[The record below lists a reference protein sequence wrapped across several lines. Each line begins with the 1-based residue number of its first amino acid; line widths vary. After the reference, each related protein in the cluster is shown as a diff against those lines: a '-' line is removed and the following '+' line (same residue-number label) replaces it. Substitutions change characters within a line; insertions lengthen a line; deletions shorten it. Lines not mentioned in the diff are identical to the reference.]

1 MVFEGI
7 VLQTIVRQL
16 ESKRSIIYEVSERNA
31 GNNGGMDRADA
42 SFTHIVL
49 LSSSILA
56 CIKHDTYLIDLEG
69 GTFDWIEN
77 VDEFN
82 VLGKAPS

>member
-1 MVFEGI
+1 M
-7 VLQTIVRQL
+7 LQTKVRQL

-31 GNNGGMDRADA
+31 GNNGGMDIADA
-42 SFTHIVL
+42 SFTHIV
-49 LSSSILA
+49 
-56 CIKHDTYLIDLEG
+56 G

>member
-42 SFTHIVL
+42 SFTHIV
-49 LSSSILA
+49 
-56 CIKHDTYLIDLEG
+56 G

>member
-31 GNNGGMDRADA
+31 GNNGGMDRSDV
-42 SFTHIVL
+42 SFTHIVGGHL
-49 LSSSILA
+49 IGSRMWMSST
-56 CIKHDTYLIDLEG
+56 C
-69 GTFDWIEN
+69 
-77 VDEFN
+77 
-82 VLGKAPS
+82 